1 MSWYL
6 DVLCYDIHYNIYL
19 VGYSHTNPGQS
30 CSDLDGV
37 EDIYTEDQCRLAAT
51 YVTSSSLKPNG
62 QYGGEVEKEKEPRWC
77 YLSGDDI
84 YWNKNSKGQP
94 NIKSLSICK
103 SKDSGEC
110 TSNVS

>member
-1 MSWYL
+1 M
-6 DVLCYDIHYNIYL
+6 

-51 YVTSSSLKPNG
+51 YVTSSSLKPNC
-62 QYGGEVEKEKEPRWC
+62 QYVGEVEKEKEPRWC